1 MAFASALYFF
11 LDSCA
16 CSFGLCCGDV
26 NLLRIVLAGNAAIRR
41 FQNKVRSDCWKQNP
55 IHGWCRG
62 DGGGGGGGAA
72 AAQVMRESPNTIG

>member
-1 MAFASALYFF
+1 MFVWA
-11 LDSCA
+11 
-16 CSFGLCCGDV
+16 V
-26 NLLRIVLAGNAAIRR
+26 LRRRESVADLERAVLAGNAAIRR